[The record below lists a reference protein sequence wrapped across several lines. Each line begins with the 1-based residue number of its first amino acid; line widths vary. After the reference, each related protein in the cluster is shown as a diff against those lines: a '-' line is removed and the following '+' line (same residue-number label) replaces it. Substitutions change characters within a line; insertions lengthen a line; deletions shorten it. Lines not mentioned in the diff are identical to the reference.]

1 MSMPYD
7 KIMNPEYTDDYIRF
21 TQFNSELFNLLN
33 SLVLLN
39 SLKVF
44 IAPKI
49 DFIIPKIGAN

>member
-1 MSMPYD
+1 MSYD
-7 KIMNPEYTDDYIRF
+7 KIMNPAHTDDFIRF